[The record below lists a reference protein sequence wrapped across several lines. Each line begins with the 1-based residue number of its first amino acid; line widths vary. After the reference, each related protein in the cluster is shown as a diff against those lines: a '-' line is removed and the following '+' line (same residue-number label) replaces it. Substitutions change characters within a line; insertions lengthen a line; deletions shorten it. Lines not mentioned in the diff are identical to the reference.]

1 MLSEISQANALVVGA
16 SQGIGL
22 GFVRSL
28 LGAVAY
34 GGNPHPRQF
43 LQVGEPAQRTVSQD
57 RAAPLLNQDNIQRIF
72 ATYRDSNTASE
83 LLELQDRYSDRLKCL
98 QVDIT
103 SESQIAA
110 AIKQIQTEVKQLHL
124 AIYCVG
130 VLHDSKIAP
139 EKSLRQINAENL
151 IYSFQVN
158 SVGAVLLAKHL
169 MPLFKKTDPSIFAS
183 ISAKV
188 GSIGD
193 NRLGGWYG
201 YRASK
206 AALNMFLKTTAIEY
220 SRRCPKT
227 IVVALHPGTTDTRLS
242 QPFQKNVP
250 EGKLFPVE
258 KTVNLLTKVMSNLE
272 QKDSGEFFSWDG
284 TRLPW

>member
-1 MLSEISQANALVVGA
+1 MLSEIKQANALVVGA
-16 SQGIGL
+16 SHGIGL

-28 LGAVAY
+28 L
-34 GGNPHPRQF
+34 P
-43 LQVGEPAQRTVSQD
+43 
-57 RAAPLLNQDNIQRIF
+57 QDNLQTIF
-72 ATYRDSNTASE
+72 ATYRNQDTAKE
-83 LLELQDRYSDRLKCL
+83 LLALAAESGDRLKCL

-103 SESQIAA
+103 DESQIET
-110 AIKQIQTEVKQLHL
+110 AIKQIQESVKQLHL

-130 VLHDSKIAP
+130 VLHDQNLAP
-139 EKSLRQINAENL
+139 EKSLRQIKAENL

-169 MPLFKKTDPSIFAS
+169 MPLFKQTERSIFAC

-242 QPFQKNVP
+242 EPFQKNVP
-250 EGKLFPVE
+250 PGKLFPVA
-258 KTVNLLTKVMSNLE
+258 KTVNLLSQVITGLE

-284 TRLPW
+284 NQLPW

>member
-1 MLSEISQANALVVGA
+1 MVLEIDRGNALIVGA

-22 GFVRSL
+22 GFVRAL
-28 LGAVAY
+28 L
-34 GGNPHPRQF
+34 Q
-43 LQVGEPAQRTVSQD
+43 
-57 RAAPLLNQDNIQRIF
+57 QDNIQKIY
-72 ATYRDSNTASE
+72 ATYRHKQTADELFALEQQHGDS
-83 LLELQDRYSDRLKCL
+83 LKCL

-103 SESQIAA
+103 NESQIAA
-110 AIKQIQTEVKQLHL
+110 AAKHIQESNQLHL

-130 VLHDSKIAP
+130 VLHEGDLSP
-139 EKSLRQINAENL
+139 EKSLRQIKSENL

-158 SVGAVLLAKHL
+158 SIGAVLLAKHL
-169 MPLFKKTDPSIFAS
+169 MPLFNKNNRSVFAC

-227 IVVALHPGTTDTRLS
+227 IVVALHPGTTNTRLS

-250 EGKLFPVE
+250 TGKLFRVE
-258 KTVNLLTKVMSNLE
+258 HTVNLLSKVIADLE
-272 QKDSGEFFSWDG
+272 IKDSGEFFSWDG
-284 TRLPW
+284 TKLPW

>member
-1 MLSEISQANALVVGA
+1 MLSEIKQANVLVVGA

-28 LGAVAY
+28 LQQE
-34 GGNPHPRQF
+34 H
-43 LQVGEPAQRTVSQD
+43 
-57 RAAPLLNQDNIQRIF
+57 IQHIF
-72 ATYRDSNTASE
+72 ATYRNPDTAKQ
-83 LLELQDRYSDRLKCL
+83 LLDLASQSGDCEASRRHRLKCL

-103 SESQIAA
+103 AESDIAA
-110 AIKQIQTEVKQLHL
+110 AVQQIQQSVKQIHL

-130 VLHDSKIAP
+130 VLHDQNLTP

-158 SVGAVLLAKHL
+158 SIGAVLLAKHL
-169 MPLFKKTDPSIFAS
+169 MPLFNKTEPSIFAS

-206 AALNMFLKTTAIEY
+206 AALNMLLKTTAIEY

-227 IVVALHPGTTDTRLS
+227 IVVALHPGTTDTQLS

-250 EGKLFPVE
+250 TDKLFSVE
-258 KTVNLLTKVMSNLE
+258 HTVTLLSQVISDLSF
-272 QKDSGEFFSWDG
+272 KDSGKFFSWDG
-284 TRLPW
+284 TKLPW

>member
-1 MLSEISQANALVVGA
+1 MLTEIEQANALIVGA

-22 GFVRSL
+22 GFVKSL
-28 LGAVAY
+28 L
-34 GGNPHPRQF
+34 Q
-43 LQVGEPAQRTVSQD
+43 
-57 RAAPLLNQDNIQRIF
+57 QDNFKSIY
-72 ATYRDSNTASE
+72 ATYRNPDTAGE
-83 LLELQDRYSDRLKCL
+83 LLDLERQYSQRLKCL

-103 SESQIAA
+103 DESQIAA
-110 AIKQIQTEVKQLHL
+110 ATKEIHNSVKQLHL

-130 VLHDSKIAP
+130 VLHDRHLSP
-139 EKSLRQINAENL
+139 EKSLRQIEPEKL
-151 IYSFQVN
+151 LYSFQVN
-158 SVGAVLLAKHL
+158 SIGAVLLAKHL
-169 MPLFKKTDPSIFAS
+169 MPLFNKKERSIFAS

-227 IVVALHPGTTDTRLS
+227 IIVALHPGTTDTRLS
-242 QPFQKNVP
+242 KPFQKNVP
-250 EGKLFPVE
+250 PGKLFPVE
-258 KTVNLLTKVMSNLE
+258 HTVDLLSKVISGLE
-272 QKDSGEFFSWDG
+272 IKDSGEFFSWDG
-284 TRLPW
+284 TQLPW

>member
-1 MLSEISQANALVVGA
+1 MLTEIDRINALIVGA

-22 GFVRSL
+22 GFVKTL
-28 LGAVAY
+28 LKQENVE
-34 GGNPHPRQF
+34 R
-43 LQVGEPAQRTVSQD
+43 V
-57 RAAPLLNQDNIQRIF
+57 F
-72 ATYRDSNTASE
+72 ATYRNQKSSE
-83 LLELQDRYSDRLKCL
+83 LSTLQQQYGDRLKCL

-103 SESQIAA
+103 QESQIAN
-110 AIKQIQTEVKQLHL
+110 AIEQIRESVKELHL

-130 VLHDSKIAP
+130 VLHEGDLTP
-139 EKSLRQINAENL
+139 EKSLRQIDADNL

-158 SVGAVLLAKHL
+158 SIGAVLLAKHL
-169 MPLFKKTDPSIFAS
+169 MPLFKKSSRSVFAS

-206 AALNMFLKTTAIEY
+206 SALNMFLKTTAIEY

-242 QPFQKNVP
+242 KPFQKNVP
-250 EGKLFPVE
+250 PGKLFPVE
-258 KTVNLLTKVMSNLE
+258 HTVDLLSKVISGLE

-284 TRLPW
+284 SRLPW

>member
-1 MLSEISQANALVVGA
+1 MIKIDPANALIVGA

-22 GFVRSL
+22 GFVKAL
-28 LGAVAY
+28 LGQ
-34 GGNPHPRQF
+34 N
-43 LQVGEPAQRTVSQD
+43 
-57 RAAPLLNQDNIQRIF
+57 NIERVF
-72 ATYRDSNTASE
+72 ATYRSQATAGE
-83 LLELQDRYSDRLKCL
+83 LFTLQQQYGDRLKCL

-103 SESQIAA
+103 QESQIAA
-110 AIKQIQTEVKQLHL
+110 GVKQIQASVKELHL

-130 VLHDSKIAP
+130 VLHEGKLTP
-139 EKSLRQINAENL
+139 EKSLRQIDAGNL

-158 SVGAVLLAKHL
+158 SIGAVLLAKHL
-169 MPLFKKTDPSIFAS
+169 MPLFKKTQPSIFAS

-250 EGKLFPVE
+250 PGKLFPVE
-258 KTVNLLTKVMSNLE
+258 HTVNLLSEVISGLE

-284 TRLPW
+284 SQLPW

>member
-1 MLSEISQANALVVGA
+1 MLKEINQANALIVGA

-28 LGAVAY
+28 L
-34 GGNPHPRQF
+34 QK
-43 LQVGEPAQRTVSQD
+43 
-57 RAAPLLNQDNIQRIF
+57 DNLTKIY
-72 ATYRDSNTASE
+72 ATYRQPSTADELFALKAHSNNR
-83 LLELQDRYSDRLKCL
+83 LECL

-103 SESQIAA
+103 EESQIEAA
-110 AIKQIQTEVKQLHL
+110 TKYIRASSQQIHL

-130 VLHDSKIAP
+130 LLYEEQLTP
-139 EKSLRQINAENL
+139 EKSLRQINSQNL
-151 IYSFQVN
+151 ISYFQVN
-158 SVGAVLLAKHL
+158 SIGAILLAKHL
-169 MPLFKKTDPSIFAS
+169 MPLYKKSSDSIFAC

-227 IVVALHPGTTDTRLS
+227 TVLALHPGTTDTRLS
-242 QPFQKNVP
+242 KPFQKNVP
-250 EGKLFPVE
+250 PEKLFSV
-258 KTVNLLTKVMSNLE
+258 KHTVKLLSKVIE
-272 QKDSGEFFSWDG
+272 DKDIKDSGKFFAWDG
-284 TRLPW
+284 TELPW

>member
-1 MLSEISQANALVVGA
+1 MLLEIDRANALIVGA

-22 GFVRSL
+22 GFVKAL
-28 LGAVAY
+28 LQQKNVA
-34 GGNPHPRQF
+34 R
-43 LQVGEPAQRTVSQD
+43 V
-57 RAAPLLNQDNIQRIF
+57 F
-72 ATYRDSNTASE
+72 ATYRNSATSNE
-83 LLELQDRYSDRLKCL
+83 LFSLQQQYGVRLQCL

-103 SESQIAA
+103 QESQIAQGV
-110 AIKQIQTEVKQLHL
+110 KQIQESVKQLHL

-130 VLHDSKIAP
+130 VLHEGDLTP

-158 SVGAVLLAKHL
+158 SIGAVLLAKHL
-169 MPLFKKTDPSIFAS
+169 MPLFKKSQKSVFAS

-206 AALNMFLKTTAIEY
+206 SALNMFLKTTAIEY

-250 EGKLFPVE
+250 PGKLFPVE
-258 KTVNLLTKVMSNLE
+258 HTVNLLSKVISGLE

-284 TRLPW
+284 SRLPW